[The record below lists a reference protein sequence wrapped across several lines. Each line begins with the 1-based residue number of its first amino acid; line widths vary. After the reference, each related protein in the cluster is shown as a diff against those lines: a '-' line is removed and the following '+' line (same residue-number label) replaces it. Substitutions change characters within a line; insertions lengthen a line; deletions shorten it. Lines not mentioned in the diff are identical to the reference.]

1 MKKKIAFLPLKVI
14 NLDMENGDQVSKLRY
29 LCPQI
34 LGGVITPRIL
44 GGGINP
50 KTPHIFATA
59 FTTISTLNYK
69 LIGVSL
75 DI

>member
-44 GGGINP
+44 GGGGELTP
-50 KTPHIFATA
+50 KPPIYSPLHLQRFQQ
-59 FTTISTLNYK
+59 
-69 LIGVSL
+69 
-75 DI
+75 